1 MFVIDFRQRFVHISI
16 FLGKPHPVQQ
26 FQLFVSTNDNRFC
39 DWYNRDT
46 SGSYCY
52 DLIKWYIYA
61 FLMRRSNCSA
71 PIPTCTPRDIIFLG
85 GCPGL
90 FITLFLPCPALI
102 DHFNPLILECLAL
115 FLLHFP
121 VPRPFLSHKCFLWPR
136 GCPGGI
142 GAEQFDRRI
151 TGEIMYKNDTLIE
164 YGRVRKGCGF
174 RFPFQSF

>member
-1 MFVIDFRQRFVHISI
+1 MFLNSRRRISYLLLNVPINRSSCTFCTKKLRKNI
-16 FLGKPHPVQQ
+16 FYSVMFLCWTFFHPIYAPVKLFCPHPPG
-26 FQLFVSTNDNRFC
+26 
-39 DWYNRDT
+39 Y
-46 SGSYCY
+46 
-52 DLIKWYIYA
+52 
-61 FLMRRSNCSA
+61 
-71 PIPTCTPRDIIFLG
+71 PRGHHFLG

-90 FITLFLPCPALI
+90 FITLFLPCATLI
-102 DHFNPLILECLAL
+102 NHFNPLILECLAL
-115 FLLHFP
+115 FSLHFP

-174 RFPFQSF
+174 RFPFQLF